1 MTSLNNNN
9 KGASVKASASNE
21 EIVMSKVKIF
31 PKYCETCSKGICEG
45 YTAYDE
51 TVKLC
56 QSCFDKDDEWQ
67 KDLKVEW
74 DKYEKNND
82 YEPNTYRTTWTEFD
96 WCEVFLANGEVL
108 DLSEVFGDDFTDEQ
122 VEERYEV
129 MYGE

>member
-1 MTSLNNNN
+1 MYSRLILIPCTNNNN
-9 KGASVKASASNE
+9 GPSVKARANNKE
-21 EIVMSKVKIF
+21 KVMSKVKIY
-31 PKYCETCSKGICEG
+31 PKYCETC
-45 YTAYDE
+45 
-51 TVKLC
+51 
-56 QSCFDKDDEWQ
+56 FDKDEEWQ